1 MDFVTIM
8 AILVGSYVLGSVPF
22 GLIFVRLKT
31 GQDVRTIQSGRTGG
45 TNAGRA
51 AGPLVGLT
59 TAAVDGLK
67 AAVAV
72 WVCRYFLPNLN
83 WMHVAAPIVV
93 ILGHN
98 YSVFLVE
105 RLEGGK
111 FRLRGGAGG
120 ASCVGGSFGL
130 WAPSMFLI
138 VPLAAAIFYFIGYA
152 SMATMSVA
160 LLSSV
165 LFLVL
170 AILGL
175 SPWEYVAYGLI
186 ALLILMW
193 ALRPNIRALRAG
205 NERLLGFRAKR
216 RASQS
221 VNVNK

>member
-1 MDFVTIM
+1 MEVVSIA

-31 GQDVRTIQSGRTGG
+31 GQDVRKIQSGRTGG

-59 TAAVDGLK
+59 TAAVDGIK

-72 WVCRYFLPNLN
+72 WVCRYFLPELD
-83 WMHVAAPIVV
+83 WMHVAAPIAV

-98 YSVFLVE
+98 YSIFLVE
-105 RLEGGK
+105 RLEGGG

-130 WAPSMFLI
+130 WAPSMFI
-138 VPLAAAIFYFIGYA
+138 VVPAAALIFYFVGYA
-152 SMATMSVA
+152 SVATMSVA
-160 LLSSV
+160 VISSL
-165 LFLVL
+165 LFLVR
-170 AILGL
+170 AIMGIG
-175 SPWEYVAYGLI
+175 PWEYALFGIL

-193 ALRPNIRALRAG
+193 ALKPNIQALRKG
-205 NERLLGFRAKR
+205 NERLLGFRANR
-216 RASQS
+216 RKAKAPA
-221 VNVNK
+221 VER